1 MKKLLFLLLLIGLAL
16 AGVAWWLNPGRQ
28 RGPEAGEYTT
38 LPVEYGAIRD
48 VVSATGLVQPRQ
60 TFPVGTELAGKVVAV
75 LADYNQTVAEGDV
88 LLRLDDRMARQRLDE
103 ARVGVKQ
110 AEAGLDTAQKAA
122 QRARNLTAEIRNQ
135 WDVELAESQV
145 RRAQAAVEA
154 AQVKVREAELGL
166 SLTTVRVP
174 VLSRPAEGSASS
186 GHPERTGVGTLLEKG
201 TVPGARQTF
210 IVLDRKVSLNQ
221 EIGPPASALLFTLA
235 GDLARMRVLTQVV
248 EGDVGKIRRGLGADF
263 TVAGG
268 GENAPTFHGTVE
280 EIRLVP
286 TSERGAVFYT
296 VVLNA
301 ANRKDDS
308 GEWMLR
314 PGLTASVDVIRQVH
328 DHVWKLPSAA
338 LNVQPEDGMLTPQAK
353 EKLARWQSAPDREQW
368 RTVWVVGPE
377 NRPWPVFVRVG
388 GTNARGEPG
397 LQDAQYTEV
406 LGWDPEL
413 KPQPGPEDKATY
425 PRVIIGLPPP
435 KKSGLFNAP
444 TIKF

>member
-28 RGPEAGEYTT
+28 RGPEPGEYTT

-75 LADYNQTVAEGDV
+75 LADYNQTVSEGDV
-88 LLRLDDRMARQRLDE
+88 LLRLDERMARQRLDE

-110 AEAGLDTAQKAA
+110 AEAALDTAQKTA
-122 QRARNLTAEIRNQ
+122 QRARNVSSEIRSQ

-174 VLSRPAEGSASS
+174 VLARPAEGSASP
-186 GHPERTGVGTLLEKG
+186 GHPERTGVGTLAEG
-201 TVPGARQTF
+201 GAPAGQRQSF

-314 PGLTASVDVIRQVH
+314 PGLTASVDIIRQVH
-328 DHVWKLPSAA
+328 PHVWKLPSAA
-338 LNVQPEDGMLTPQAK
+338 LNVQPDEGQLAPGAK
-353 EKLARWQSAPDREQW
+353 EELARGQSLPDREQW
-368 RTVWVVGPE
+368 RTVWVIGPE
-377 NRPWPVFVRVG
+377 NKPWPVFVRVG

-397 LQDAQYTEV
+397 LQDATYTEV
-406 LGWDPEL
+406 LQWGPGL
-413 KPQPGPEDKATY
+413 KPPPDAEDKATY

-435 KKSGLFNAP
+435 KKGGLFNAP

>member
-1 MKKLLFLLLLIGLAL
+1 VKKLLFLLVLIGLAL
-16 AGVAWWLNPGRQ
+16 AGVAWWLNSARH
-28 RGPEAGEYTT
+28 RGTEPGEYTT

-88 LLRLDDRMARQRLDE
+88 LLRLDDRMARQRLEE

-110 AEAGLDTAQKAA
+110 AQAALDTAEKTA
-122 QRARNLTAEIRNQ
+122 QRERNRSPEVRSQ

-145 RRAQAAVEA
+145 RRARVAVEA

-174 VLSRPAEGSASS
+174 VLSRPAEGSASP
-186 GHPERTGVGTLLEKG
+186 GHPERTGVGTLSANGHATG
-201 TVPGARQTF
+201 TKQTF

-221 EIGPPASALLFTLA
+221 ETGPPASAHLFTLA
-235 GDLARMRVLTQVV
+235 GDMARMRVLTQVV

-268 GENAPTFHGTVE
+268 ENAPTFPGTVE

-301 ANRKDDS
+301 PNRKDGRS

-328 DHVWKLPSAA
+328 DPVWKLPSAA
-338 LNVQPEDGMLTPQAK
+338 LNVQPEEGTLAPGAQ
-353 EKLARWQSAPDREQW
+353 EKLARGPAASGREQW

-377 NRPWPVFVRVG
+377 NKPWPVFVRVG
-388 GTNARGEPG
+388 GTNAKGEPG
-397 LQDAQYTEV
+397 LQDAQFTEV
-406 LGWDPEL
+406 LEWGSEL
-413 KPQPGPEDKATY
+413 RPQPGPADKTTY

-435 KKSGLFNAP
+435 KKGGFFNAP